1 MSKVNEI
8 DELGLGINKR
18 SLLYSK
24 QKNFKKTTQLS
35 HSPTPRSGKSMLDTK
50 YQTMKNLGK
59 TDLKFENL
67 HESDQ
72 TPGKSEKD
80 DLINQI
86 QKLNL
91 SLESHTKIIEM
102 LKYQNQELVKTL
114 LNILESFITAS
125 KLVSS
130 FTKKVVLEI
139 KTTLVSRLEEFS
151 VLGLDYKN
159 EIEQVSLWGKNLNT
173 EKKAEKTVCKVGDN
187 ELHPLNPM
195 KNVHFRSERMV
206 AVFDF
211 RGEMVGCI

>member
-1 MSKVNEI
+1 MNKPSEI
-8 DELGLGINKR
+8 DEMGLGSNKR

-50 YQTMKNLGK
+50 YQTMKNLAK

-67 HESDQ
+67 YENDQ
-72 TPGKSEKD
+72 TPGKSDKD
-80 DLINQI
+80 DLIIQI
-86 QKLNL
+86 QKLST
-91 SLESHTKIIEM
+91 SLESHTKTIQM

-114 LNILESFITAS
+114 LSILESFISTS

-130 FTKKVVLEI
+130 FTQKTVLEI

-151 VLGLDYKN
+151 ILGLDYKN
-159 EIEQVSLWGKNLNT
+159 EIEQVSLWGKTLSNDRKP
-173 EKKAEKTVCKVGDN
+173 EKPACKVSDN

-206 AVFDF
+206 AVFEF
-211 RGEMVGCI
+211 KGEMVQRM